1 MCWFSIIVG
10 VVFLIY
16 AWFRQVFL
24 SVWHLTTDC
33 LSSVSSSAYW
43 EVATESWSD
52 IFYLILSM
60 ILLIATDINTIF
72 LLFGV
77 LLHIVWNGCWHRIQI
92 GFCTCHAV
100 KIDSIMGIPEKL
112 DPGPKTPWR
121 TRILWRP
128 RTLWEPRILGG
139 TKSLGGTRILGVP
152 GTPRGLKILWWSR
165 KDPGIY
171 KLGNVSLI
179 PISFH

>member
-112 DPGPKTPWR
+112 DPGPQDPMKNQDPMKTQDPRRNQNPRRNQDPRSTRDPTR
-121 TRILWRP
+121 TQNSLMIQERP
-128 RTLWEPRILGG
+128 RNL
-139 TKSLGGTRILGVP
+139 
-152 GTPRGLKILWWSR
+152 
-165 KDPGIY
+165 
-171 KLGNVSLI
+171 
-179 PISFH
+179 